1 MSQPLEWIQLPD
13 GNCGIQSPKS
23 GTTDKRL
30 FSHPIGIFGR
40 YVPSLDNIIEF
51 FISYSM
57 EECEALCTR
66 IAIMVNGQ
74 FKCLGSSQHL
84 KSKFGQGYTLIA
96 KVRGSSTEANS
107 ISSSSCNGSPS
118 IAEMQPIH
126 HHAPLIHTDS
136 GRGGSIRFR
145 SGSVKATSNNI
156 VSPHNSLRAIPD
168 MGPVMDFIQTS
179 FPGNLLPNIYF
190 CFIFFMTS

>member
-1 MSQPLEWIQLPD
+1 
-13 GNCGIQSPKS
+13 
-23 GTTDKRL
+23 
-30 FSHPIGIFGR
+30 
-40 YVPSLDNIIEF
+40 
-51 FISYSM
+51 M

-107 ISSSSCNGSPS
+107 ISSSSCNGNPS

-145 SGSVKATSNNI
+145 SGSVKAASNNI
-156 VSPHNSLRAIPD
+156 VSSHNSLRAIPD

-179 FPGNLLPNIYF
+179 FPGNLLRPSISEYLTTYFFWDHLNLIHNI
-190 CFIFFMTS
+190 TVH